1 MKTII
6 EDKGWRSILE
16 CTNNAEASKCVQYIY
31 SKFERK
37 QTCQAFGNFAI
48 FFLNLNIKGL
58 FIIYRLRGREGR
70 ELKL

>member
-6 EDKGWRSILE
+6 EDKGWQSILE
-16 CTNNAEASKCVQYIY
+16 CTNNVEASKQYIY
-31 SKFERK
+31 SKFKRK